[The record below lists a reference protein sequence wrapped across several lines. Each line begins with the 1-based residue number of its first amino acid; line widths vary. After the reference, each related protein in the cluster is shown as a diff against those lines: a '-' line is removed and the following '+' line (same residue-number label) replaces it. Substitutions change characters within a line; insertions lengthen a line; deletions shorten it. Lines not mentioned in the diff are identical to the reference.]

1 MTINDGTVQYLD
13 AIMKFNPLLKF
24 VMLILLSSNA
34 IYAQEKPAEIKQA
47 RPADDFLVLPL
58 KIYRL
63 KSEDVPQVHCHQLT
77 DADIARI
84 LAKVNTVWSSAGI
97 YWHLQSVEDVKAEN
111 TGRIKLAGI
120 ADEKI
125 EPKAKNSQRKPHA
138 IFRDIIPAETRNGF
152 EGYRVYYI
160 HDFDVN
166 GVYFGR
172 REAMVKE
179 TAALRPVE
187 DGIDEPLPRVTSHE
201 LGHGLGLPHRQERLN
216 LMASG
221 TTGTLLNENE
231 IKTTREN
238 ALKNPGVMKFSEFR
252 KDLEMQKNPAQ
263 RQMMQ
268 DAVKFIESVA
278 GKTINP
284 VGPAAD
290 SLGIAKPGSEAK

>member
-1 MTINDGTVQYLD
+1 MNINLT
-13 AIMKFNPLLKF
+13 AN
-24 VMLILLSSNA
+24 LIVLISLFSGVSQ
-34 IYAQEKPAEIKQA
+34 AQEKPAEIKQA
-47 RPADDFLVLPL
+47 RPAADFLILPL

-63 KSEDVPQVHCHQLT
+63 NSADVPSVDCRELT
-77 DADIARI
+77 DADIKRVV
-84 LAKVNTVWSSAGI
+84 AKVNTVWAAAGI
-97 YWHLQSVEDVKAEN
+97 YWFLDSIEDVAAEN

-125 EPKAKNSQRKPHA
+125 DEKPKTPARKPHL
-138 IFRDIIPAETRNGF
+138 IFRESIPKSTRNGF

-231 IKTTREN
+231 INTTREN
-238 ALKNPGVMKFSEFR
+238 ALKNPGVKKFMEFR
-252 KDLEMQKNPAQ
+252 SGQESEKNPAL
-263 RQMMQ
+263 RQKMEE
-268 DAVKFIESVA
+268 ALKFMESVA
-278 GKTINP
+278 GKAIHP

-290 SLGIAKPGSEAK
+290 SLGIAKPSSEAK